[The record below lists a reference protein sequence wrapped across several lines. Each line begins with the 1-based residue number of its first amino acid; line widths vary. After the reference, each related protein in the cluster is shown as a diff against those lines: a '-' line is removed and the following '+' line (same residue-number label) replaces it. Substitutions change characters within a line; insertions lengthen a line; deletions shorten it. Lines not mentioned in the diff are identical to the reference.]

1 MSAPL
6 ILYIE
11 DNISNLELVK
21 RVLEIEGF
29 EIMAAY
35 DGQEGLELVTHRT
48 PDLIL
53 MDINLPEM
61 DGYEVTGKMRQVP
74 ALQHTPIVALTANI
88 MRGERQKSLNA
99 GCDGYIPKPI
109 DIDQLPKQILGFLG
123 RGL

>member
-11 DNISNLELVK
+11 DNIEGSELVK

-35 DGQEGLELVTHRT
+35 DGREGLELVAHRI

-61 DGYEVTGKMRQVP
+61 DGYEASYKNASVSC
-74 ALQHTPIVALTANI
+74 ASEYAN
-88 MRGERQKSLNA
+88 RCTDSQYYA
-99 GCDGYIPKPI
+99 
-109 DIDQLPKQILGFLG
+109 Q
-123 RGL
+123 